1 MGEVRFGGQGRH
13 YGDRIEWEPSKV
25 PRESEAA
32 GILALRAL
40 PQEAA
45 EANHFWDVLA
55 AGQH

>member
-1 MGEVRFGGQGRH
+1 MRFGGQGRH